1 MGRGVEEAEFK
12 RLQQGFAQ
20 AGLQRDM
27 WLPALRSLAQ
37 ATASSRAELV
47 RFSPQAPVFNWTTDI
62 DLATA
67 ADFASIDAA
76 DPTINYRIAASRSVA
91 LEEVVYEA
99 HYAAVI
105 PSLRN
110 RTYVDFC
117 EKWGM
122 VHGCQASLVVDRGL
136 LIGMSVLR
144 SRQEG
149 ETTPD
154 QRELFGALAPHVRTA
169 VRTQGALEGQ
179 GDQLVAG
186 AFEAMGAAA
195 FVLDGFG
202 QVRRLT
208 PAAETIVRAA
218 DRLRVAAGRLA
229 GTGPGGDEA
238 LRRQIAKA
246 ANPPPGMS
254 GDGVVVLRGEGAS
267 EPLILDVL
275 PLPREPWTFG
285 FDPRVLVV
293 ARKPARD
300 RKHVADLLA
309 ATFSLTAAEADIAE
323 QLSRGVSREDI
334 AEGRGVSLST
344 VRIQIKAIFRKMEV
358 SREGELVAR
367 VGLFR

>member
-47 RFSPQAPVFNWTTDI
+47 GFSPQAPVFNWTTDI

-67 ADFASIDAA
+67 ADFARIDAA
-76 DPTINYRIAASRSVA
+76 DPAINYRIAASRTAAV
-91 LEEVVYEA
+91 EHVVYEA

-105 PSLRN
+105 PHLRD

-122 VHGCQASLVVDRGL
+122 IHGCQATLVVDRDL

-144 SRQEG
+144 GRQEG
-149 ETTPD
+149 KTTPT

-169 VRTQGALEGQ
+169 VRTQGALEGE
-179 GDQLVAG
+179 GDSLIAG

-202 QVRRLT
+202 QVRRYT
-208 PAAETIVRAA
+208 PAAEEIVRAA
-218 DRLRVAAGRLA
+218 DRLHLAAGRLA
-229 GTGPGGDEA
+229 GAGPREDEA
-238 LRRQIAKA
+238 LRSHIARA
-246 ANPPPGMS
+246 ANPPSGQPGE
-254 GDGVVVLRGEGAS
+254 GVVVLRGEGAG

-285 FDPRVLVV
+285 FEPRVLVV

-300 RKHVADLLA
+300 RRRVADLLA
-309 ATFSLTAAEADIAE
+309 ATFGLTGAEADIAE